1 MNHKTLLTCAVT
13 GNLTTPEQ
21 TPHLPITPAQL
32 ADESLAAAEAGA
44 AAVHIHVR
52 DPATGRPSMDVE
64 LYRDVV
70 DRIRSRNRDVII
82 NLTTGP
88 GGRFVPGEPDP
99 PAPVSR
105 LRAEVAAADALVFCT
120 PEYAGSLP
128 GTLKNLLDW
137 LVAGGELGR
146 KPATWLSVSPPGQDD
161 GARDALETALGH
173 GNAKVLK
180 ACCVR
185 VPVGLSA
192 IDDQGLISD
201 PQLNMALLDMLHSV
215 ARVLSFPEPKDRPS
229 WHTYSS
235 VLPVIQRRGY
245 GPRG

>member
-1 MNHKTLLTCAVT
+1 MTRILLISGSTHDGSVQNAALRTAARAELDDITLIRYEGLRD
-13 GNLTTPEQ
+13 
-21 TPHLPITPAQL
+21 LPP
-32 ADESLAAAEAGA
+32 
-44 AAVHIHVR
+44 
-52 DPATGRPSMDVE
+52 
-64 LYRDVV
+64 
-70 DRIRSRNRDVII
+70 
-82 NLTTGP
+82 
-88 GGRFVPGEPDP
+88 FVPGEPHP
-99 PAPVSR
+99 PEPVRR

-161 GARDALETALGH
+161 GARDSLESALGH

-192 IDDQGLISD
+192 VDDQGLIDD